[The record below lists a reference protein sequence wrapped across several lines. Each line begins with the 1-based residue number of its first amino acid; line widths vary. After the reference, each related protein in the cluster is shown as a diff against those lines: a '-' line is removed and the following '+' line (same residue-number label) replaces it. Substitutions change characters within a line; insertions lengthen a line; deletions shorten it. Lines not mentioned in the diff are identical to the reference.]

1 MKFTDM
7 KKNNIKMAVLLVS
20 ALFSMSSC
28 SLSLLDQDNP
38 NALTKDSF
46 WQTAE
51 DAKANLTA
59 VYSSFRDQYFHRFI
73 PMAWRGDDVQGAAS
87 NANYSQFDTF
97 LLSDANTTC
106 STAWNQNFKGIYYAN
121 QVIHYV
127 PRINMDETLKERYIG
142 EAKFLRGYF
151 YFTLYME
158 FKNIPLIIDIIESK
172 DEYNQPQANPE
183 LVLEQIAK
191 DFEDASL
198 ALPAIYPASDLGR
211 ATRGAA
217 LGYLAKVRMF
227 QKQWQKASDALEQ
240 IVQSKT
246 YSLMPTFQEVFLE
259 SKDFNKEILLE
270 IPFSNAKVDG
280 KDLST
285 SDNKREAMSKV
296 GGWYMYWPTDWL
308 FSEMKK
314 ELTVDGEYDP
324 RLYTTIIFPN
334 TKMKYYGKSY
344 ESWFGKNSKALGFG
358 KYAEWEVLND
368 KIKNN
373 SGKNQR
379 LLRYS
384 DILLLQAECLC
395 RLNRLDEAIP
405 YVNMVRNRA
414 ELSDLP
420 TNISENDLLVEIE
433 HQRVIELAC
442 EMNRYFD
449 LLRWNGNILGTKNIK
464 EVFEEHGDGGA
475 ENFVVG
481 KSELMPIPMS
491 EIQINP
497 LIVQN
502 PGY

>member
-1 MKFTDM
+1 M
-7 KKNNIKMAVLLVS
+7 KKNKISQLAVLLAS
-20 ALFSMSSC
+20 ALLSMSSC

-51 DAKANLTA
+51 DAKANLTS
-59 VYSSFRDQYFHRFI
+59 VYSSFRDQYNNRFI
-73 PMAWRGDDVQGAAS
+73 PMAWRGDDVQGTAS
-87 NANYSQFDTF
+87 NVNYSQFDTF

-127 PRINMDETLKERYIG
+127 PRINMDESLKERYIG
-142 EAKFLRGYF
+142 EAKFLRAYF

-158 FKNIPLIIDIIESK
+158 FKNIPLITDIINSK
-172 DEYNQPQANPE
+172 DEYNQPQADPE
-183 LVLEQIAK
+183 LVLKQIVQDLEEA
-191 DFEDASL
+191 AL
-198 ALPAIYPASDLGR
+198 VLPATYPTSDLGR
-211 ATRGAA
+211 ITSGAA

-227 QKQWQKASDALEQ
+227 QKQWQKASEALDQ
-240 IVQSKT
+240 IIQSKT
-246 YSLMPTFQEVFLE
+246 YGLMPTFQEVFLA

-270 IPFSNAKVDG
+270 IPFARANVDG

-296 GGWYMYWPTDWL
+296 GGWYMYWPTQWL
-308 FSEMKK
+308 FDEMKQ
-314 ELTVDGEYDP
+314 ELTIDGKFDP

-334 TKMKYYGKSY
+334 TEMKYYGKSY
-344 ESWFGKNSKALGFG
+344 ESWFGKNSKDLGFG
-358 KYAEWEVLND
+358 KYSEWEVLSN
-368 KIKNN
+368 KITNN
-373 SGKNQR
+373 SDKNQR

-395 RLNRLDEAIP
+395 QLGKTVEAVP

-414 ELSDLP
+414 QLASLP
-420 TNISENDLLVEIE
+420 TNTSKNDLLVEIE

-442 EMNRYFD
+442 EMNRFFD
-449 LLRWNGNILGTKNIK
+449 LLRWNGNILGTKSIK
-464 EVFEEHGDGGA
+464 EVFEEHGDSGA
-475 ENFVVG
+475 KNFVIG

-491 EIQINP
+491 EMQINP
-497 LIVQN
+497 LIIQN
-502 PGY
+502 SGY

>member
-1 MKFTDM
+1 M
-7 KKNNIKMAVLLVS
+7 
-20 ALFSMSSC
+20 
-28 SLSLLDQDNP
+28 
-38 NALTKDSF
+38 
-46 WQTAE
+46 
-51 DAKANLTA
+51 
-59 VYSSFRDQYFHRFI
+59 
-73 PMAWRGDDVQGAAS
+73 
-87 NANYSQFDTF
+87 
-97 LLSDANTTC
+97 
-106 STAWNQNFKGIYYAN
+106 
-121 QVIHYV
+121 
-127 PRINMDETLKERYIG
+127 
-142 EAKFLRGYF
+142 
-151 YFTLYME
+151 
-158 FKNIPLIIDIIESK
+158 
-172 DEYNQPQANPE
+172 
-183 LVLEQIAK
+183 
-191 DFEDASL
+191 
-198 ALPAIYPASDLGR
+198 
-211 ATRGAA
+211 
-217 LGYLAKVRMF
+217 
-227 QKQWQKASDALEQ
+227 
-240 IVQSKT
+240 
-246 YSLMPTFQEVFLE
+246 
-259 SKDFNKEILLE
+259 
-270 IPFSNAKVDG
+270 
-280 KDLST
+280 
-285 SDNKREAMSKV
+285 
-296 GGWYMYWPTDWL
+296 
-308 FSEMKK
+308 
-314 ELTVDGEYDP
+314 
-324 RLYTTIIFPN
+324 
-334 TKMKYYGKSY
+334 
-344 ESWFGKNSKALGFG
+344 
-358 KYAEWEVLND
+358 LND